1 MYDYQVGDIFPS
13 EQYYVGSDNTVRGYK
28 DGIFAK
34 GTQRALFNFEYRY
47 IFSDMFVGVLFY
59 DIGQAINQVYDPLD
73 EDRNFRQ
80 HHGWGSGMGFGL
92 RVITPMGP
100 IRLDYGW
107 PQYKE
112 FADGYI
118 SFNMGHVF

>member
-1 MYDYQVGDIFPS
+1 
-13 EQYYVGSDNTVRGYK
+13 
-28 DGIFAK
+28 
-34 GTQRALFNFEYRY
+34 
-47 IFSDMFVGVLFY
+47 MFVGVLFY
-59 DIGQAINQVYDPLD
+59 DIGQAINRVYDPLD
-73 EDRNFRQ
+73 DTNNFIQ
-80 HHGWGSGMGFGL
+80 HRGWGSGMGFGV

-118 SFNMGHVF
+118 SFNMGQVF